1 MEASPPDSLGN
12 PAQERKRVTYRQVEK
27 PSEVVVFLRL
37 DLRKEVR
44 GPEYGETCARMNEIV
59 SAMPGFISI
68 KEYTSEG
75 GESVEIARFASA
87 EALEAWRTQLE
98 HRQAQRRGLEFFYGH
113 YWIQVCKVIREYEF
127 WRDDGEK
134 VPESPS
140 TPSKQGPAG

>member
-1 MEASPPDSLGN
+1 M
-12 PAQERKRVTYRQVEK
+12 TYRQVEE

-37 DLRKEVR
+37 DLRKEAL

-68 KEYTSEG
+68 KEYTSEE
-75 GESVEIARFASA
+75 GESLEIARFKSA

-98 HRQAQRRGLEFFYGH
+98 HRQAQRRGLEFFYSH
-113 YWIQVCKVIREYEF
+113 YRIQVCKVVREYEF
-127 WRDDGEK
+127 WRDEGKK

-140 TPSKQGPAG
+140 TPSKESPAG